1 MNRRFKAIAFD
12 LDGTL
17 VDSVPD
23 LAAAINGM
31 MMELNLELASE
42 DQVRSWVGNGAEVLV
57 QRAITWSIQ
66 RSPESS
72 VLKEALAVFLR
83 HYDLHLNQHSRLYP
97 SVKAT
102 LSNLHKQGYQLA
114 IVTNKP
120 QQFIAPL
127 LQAFGLDAYFSLIIG
142 GDTLGRKK
150 PDPLPLNHILQQWQ
164 LENSQLLMVG
174 DSKND
179 ILSAKSAS
187 IASIGLT
194 YGYNYGEDIGLC
206 GPDAVFDDFHH
217 IENWVNTQF

>member
-1 MNRRFKAIAFD
+1 MTRRFKAIAFD

-23 LAAAINGM
+23 LAAAVNGM
-31 MMELNLELASE
+31 MMELNLELTSE

-57 QRAITWSIQ
+57 QRALKWSTAE
-66 RSPESS
+66 SPQPSM
-72 VLKEALAVFLR
+72 LAEALAVFMR

-102 LSNLHKQGYQLA
+102 LAQLHLQGYQMA

-120 QQFIAPL
+120 QQFIKPL
-127 LQAFGLDAYFSLIIG
+127 LKAFGIEAYFSLILG
-142 GDTLGRKK
+142 GDTLPKKK
-150 PDPLPLNHILQQWQ
+150 PDPLPLTHILEQWQ
-164 LENSQLLMVG
+164 LENYQLLMVG

-179 ILSAKSAS
+179 ILAAKAAS

-206 GPDAVFDDFHH
+206 GPDAVFDNFHH
-217 IENWVNTQF
+217 IENWVNAQS